1 MLIYLQ
7 SSYFLSTFTF
17 QKALK
22 DKNISVEEVEK
33 DVLGTHNEK
42 KAPDAHATES

>member
-1 MLIYLQ
+1 M
-7 SSYFLSTFTF
+7 FTF
-17 QKALK
+17 QKALR

-42 KAPDAHATES
+42 KAPDNDAKER

>member
-1 MLIYLQ
+1 M
-7 SSYFLSTFTF
+7 FTF

-22 DKNISVEEVEK
+22 DKHISVEEVEK